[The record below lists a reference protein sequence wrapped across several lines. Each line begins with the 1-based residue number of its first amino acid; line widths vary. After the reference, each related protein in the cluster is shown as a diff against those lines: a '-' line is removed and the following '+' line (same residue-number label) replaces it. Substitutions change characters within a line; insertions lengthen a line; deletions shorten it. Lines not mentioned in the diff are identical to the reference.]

1 MARPRQA
8 NLSPEEV
15 IVFMSDLFGR
25 FDDLAVRGRAVHELQ
40 TISSVSLVVPLIKV
54 RHGVH
59 KLKTIGD
66 AYVACAGASS
76 GEAGPPHTAGQ

>member
-1 MARPRQA
+1 MARPLQA

-25 FDDLAVRGRAVHELQ
+25 FDDLAVRGRVHELR

-76 GEAGPPHTAGQ
+76 GEAGPPHSRAMS